1 MLVKKWINSSF
12 GGANLASLFC
22 SLEYIQIHVSSVQV
36 LQNQGQQ
43 AHTVSMRCT
52 MYPHA
57 GFSTSSWW
65 LYDSCFFEQFTR
77 YLTEILWKVLV
88 REFVF
93 LSRPKHFATSFSRA
107 CWGRLFVVP
116 WKINNP
122 LKHYS
127 QERYTLSASWIWCRD
142 CCKMMLE
149 LKEFRNFVVSKSV
162 LVSTN
167 DQFFATTWWLFQ
179 FMPYERHI
187 HKCEMREGK
196 HFPIVISNKAV
207 NIVECQNKE
216 YEFDLSCRRFLMQK
230 WVCVA
235 AELLMKVVVFNPS
248 ILPVMW

>member
-1 MLVKKWINSSF
+1 MELTWHLYSVLLNISKSMS
-12 GGANLASLFC
+12 ALCRC
-22 SLEYIQIHVSSVQV
+22 SKIKVSRLIQSPWDALSV
-36 LQNQGQQ
+36 
-43 AHTVSMRCT
+43 
-52 MYPHA
+52 YPHA
-57 GFSTSSWW
+57 WSSTSSWW

-167 DQFFATTWWLFQ
+167 DQFFATTW
-179 FMPYERHI
+179 
-187 HKCEMREGK
+187 
-196 HFPIVISNKAV
+196 
-207 NIVECQNKE
+207 
-216 YEFDLSCRRFLMQK
+216 
-230 WVCVA
+230 
-235 AELLMKVVVFNPS
+235 
-248 ILPVMW
+248 